1 MSQNESILS
10 ALKSGQELTPADAL
24 SLFGT
29 MRLAARIDELRAR
42 GYSIQT
48 TMRTVPG
55 RHGPARV
62 ASYRLA

>member
-24 SLFGT
+24 AQFGVF
-29 MRLAARIDELRAR
+29 RLAARIDELRAR

-48 TMRTVPG
+48 TMRTVAG

-62 ASYRLA
+62 AVYRLA